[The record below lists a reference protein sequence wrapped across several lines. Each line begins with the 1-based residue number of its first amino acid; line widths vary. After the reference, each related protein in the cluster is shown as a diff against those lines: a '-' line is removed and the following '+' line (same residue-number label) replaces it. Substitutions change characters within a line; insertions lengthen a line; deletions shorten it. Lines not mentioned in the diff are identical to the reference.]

1 MKKFLIIALTLIILS
16 GFCACS
22 SGGYDEYVDY
32 YEGDAEAEAAAEAEY
47 YATFEYKDSYET
59 EPQTNYY
66 ATTQYQSPSR
76 PYITHVA
83 IEGAVIVNQDGTAD
97 FSYYKK
103 CEACGYTESN
113 MRINTSGSYG
123 KLTSGFYC
131 PKCKNHQDIIIEH
144 NSN

>member
-1 MKKFLIIALTLIILS
+1 MKKILIIALALIILS

-22 SGGYDEYVDY
+22 SGGNGGYVDY
-32 YEGDAEAEAAAEAEY
+32 YEGDAEAEAAAEY

-59 EPQTNYY
+59 ETQTSYY
-66 ATTQYQSPSR
+66 GTTEYQSPSR

-83 IEGAVIVNQDGTAD
+83 IEGAVIVSQDGTAN
-97 FSYYKK
+97 FSYYRK
-103 CEACGYTESN
+103 CEACGYVESN
-113 MRINTSGSYG
+113 VKNNTSGSYG